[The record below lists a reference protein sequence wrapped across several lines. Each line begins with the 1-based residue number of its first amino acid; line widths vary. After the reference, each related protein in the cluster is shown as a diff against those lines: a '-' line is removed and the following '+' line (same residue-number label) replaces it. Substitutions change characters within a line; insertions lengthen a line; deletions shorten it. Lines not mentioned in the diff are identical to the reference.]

1 MSKRTSRGQ
10 TLTEVLVALGVIAII
25 LSMVTALYLQMF
37 NHYNKTSSDIDAQ
50 GQARF
55 AMGRVTQALRQA
67 MTDPNQPPGPP
78 IYAPTPNA
86 NATPPVANS
95 VTFMEAQSMPQDANY
110 QNLTY
115 QWVVITT
122 SATAPPGHNYPDLEV
137 DTYDALPPPNGT
149 GNLTS
154 TTTVGRDVKAF
165 NVYPV
170 TQSIYDIQLTIAP
183 PEGMSQNTGSPS
195 NPGYTL
201 NSRVFISY
209 YQ

>member
-1 MSKRTSRGQ
+1 MIKQRQRGQ
-10 TLTEVLVALGVIAII
+10 TLVEVLVALGVISII
-25 LSMVTALYLQMF
+25 LSMVTALYIQMF
-37 NHYNKTSSDIDAQ
+37 NHYSKTSSDIDAQ
-50 GQARF
+50 SQARF

-78 IYAPTPNA
+78 VYAPTPNA
-86 NATPPVANS
+86 NATPPSSTS
-95 VTFMEAQSMPQDANY
+95 VTFMEATNMPTDANY

-115 QWVVITT
+115 QWVVITQ
-122 SATAPPGHNYPDLEV
+122 SATAPPGHNYPDLEI
-137 DTYDALPPPNGT
+137 DTYDALPPPNGN

-154 TTTVGRDVKAF
+154 TTTVGRDVESF
-165 NVYPV
+165 NVYAV
-170 TQSIYDIQLTIAP
+170 AQSVYDIQLTVAP
-183 PEGMSQNTGSPS
+183 PVGMNQNTGSTS